1 MAANPPIPKL
11 PGYTVSLPQSLGD
24 KRLGKGQ
31 TLTYINGYAR
41 EEPLREVKDLPPR
54 DGTGSPAATMSAGA
68 GTGTYSP
75 SRNTGFD
82 SPNKLPQ
89 WVENDR
95 KVLRFYGYF
104 KESVV
109 ESNIENHRIRKVIL
123 YYYLEDDSMHV
134 AEPRQDNSGIP
145 QGVFIKRHKLT
156 KDDGVSFFSP
166 VDFNVGQE
174 VTIYGRTFFLVDA
187 DTFTR
192 EFYKDNLGLD
202 MSGPLPYPDDPV
214 DAYRAT
220 FGLTRGPKGVGTTTQ
235 RMDDFKSYIE
245 ARLGKPSHLL
255 DGDRLRQFLENNKRV
270 LRFWCIWDDRQS
282 MYGDRRPYVLHY
294 FLEDD
299 TVEILEINE
308 NNSGRDPF
316 PVFMRRSPLP
326 KTAQRTGY
334 TTGPKYKKN
343 ECYAPVDFRMGSY
356 INVLGRDFL
365 LHDADTFTKDWYKEN
380 LGFNDDDLAAVDVK
394 EPSSSLPRP
403 ALPPYNGYGTLEDS
417 LQNCLALVPKPP
429 RRDMHKLMNKDKIIL
444 RFTVRI
450 VETDT
455 HKHSPTDLARRFVLS
470 YFMMDDSVQVF
481 EPPVRN
487 NGIAG
492 GKFLERQKV
501 YKPSSEEIYTYMDLY
516 VGATLEIFNRT
527 FELMEAD
534 EYTYTYMENNKHIF
548 IMADHEI
555 LLKSLR
561 AQAAGKEEA
570 IRTAFIEHDKNGSG
584 VLSGEELEAALAAAG
599 LKFTRHQAISLKRRL
614 DKDKSGGV
622 NIEEF
627 LSALSISAH

>member
-1 MAANPPIPKL
+1 MSNNPPIPKL

-24 KRLGKGQ
+24 KRLAKNQ
-31 TLTYINGYAR
+31 TLSYTNGYAR
-41 EEPLREVKDLPPR
+41 EEPLREVRDVVPR
-54 DGTGSPAATMSAGA
+54 DTLANQLGA
-68 GTGTYSP
+68 TGTFLATNSP
-75 SRNTGFD
+75 SKTGFAD
-82 SPNKLPQ
+82 SPSKLPQ
-89 WVENDR
+89 WVEQDR

-156 KDDGVSFFSP
+156 KEDGVSFFSP
-166 VDFNVGQE
+166 SDFAVGE
-174 VTIYGRTFFLVDA
+174 MVTIYGRTFFLLDA
-187 DTFTR
+187 DSFTR
-192 EFYKDNLGLD
+192 QFYKECLNVDLAGA
-202 MSGPLPYPDDPV
+202 MPYPDDPV
-214 DAYRAT
+214 DNYRAT
-220 FGLTRGPKGVGTTTQ
+220 FGLTRGGKSTQ
-235 RMDDFKSYIE
+235 TMRMDDFKSYVE

-255 DGDRLRQFLENNKRV
+255 DGDRLRQFLEHNKQV

-316 PVFMRRSPLP
+316 PVFLRRSPLP
-326 KTAQRTGY
+326 KNINRNTMTV
-334 TTGPKYKKN
+334 TSKVKKS
-343 ECYAPVDFRMGSY
+343 ECYSPSDFRMGAY
-356 INVLGRDFL
+356 ITVLNRDFMI
-365 LHDADTFTKDWYKEN
+365 HDADTFTKNWYKEH
-380 LGFNDDDLAAVDVK
+380 LGCTDSELAPAEVR
-394 EPSSSLPRP
+394 EPMVQLPQP

-444 RFTVRI
+444 RFTVRML
-450 VETDT
+450 ETDT
-455 HKHSPTDLARRFVLS
+455 HKHSLTDLARRFVLS
-470 YFMMDDSVQVF
+470 YFMMDDTIQVY

-487 NGIAG
+487 SGIAG
-492 GKFLERQKV
+492 GKFLERQRV
-501 YKPSSEEIYTYMDLY
+501 FKPSGEEIYTYTDLY
-516 VGATLEIFNRT
+516 VGGTIQIFNRT
-527 FELMEAD
+527 FDLHEAD

-555 LLKSLR
+555 LLRSLR
-561 AQAAGKEEA
+561 AQAAGKDDI
-570 IRTAFIEHDKNGSG
+570 IRTAFIECDKSGSG
-584 VLSGEELEAALAAAG
+584 QLSGDELEEALTAAG

-614 DKDKSGGV
+614 DKDRTGSV
-622 NIEEF
+622 ATEDV
-627 LSALSISAH
+627 LAALGIGR

>member
-24 KRLGKGQ
+24 KRLAKGQ

-41 EEPLREVKDLPPR
+41 EEPMREVKDVVPQ
-54 DGTGSPAATMSAGA
+54 DTGAYASSPVYSPGK
-68 GTGTYSP
+68 TGTAAFSDTQ
-75 SRNTGFD
+75 S
-82 SPNKLPQ
+82 KLPQ

-104 KESVV
+104 KESIV

-145 QGVFIKRHKLT
+145 QGMFIKRHKLT
-156 KDDGVSFFSP
+156 KEDGVSFFTP
-166 VDFNVGQE
+166 DDFSVGE
-174 VTIYGRTFFLVDA
+174 TVTIYGRTFYLVDA
-187 DTFTR
+187 DGFTR
-192 EFYKDNLGLD
+192 EFYKLNLGREF
-202 MSGPLPYPDDPV
+202 GTPLGYPDDPV
-214 DAYRAT
+214 DQYRAT
-220 FGLTRGPKGVGTTTQ
+220 FGLTRGKSISTTQ
-235 RMDDFKSYIE
+235 RLDDFKSYIE

-255 DGDRLRQFLENNKRV
+255 NGDRLRQFLEHNKQV

-316 PVFMRRSPLP
+316 PVFLRRAPLP
-326 KTAQRTGY
+326 KVVVRNTTMVTA
-334 TTGPKYKKN
+334 KYRKQD
-343 ECYAPVDFRMGSY
+343 CYSPTDFRMGAY
-356 INVLGRDFL
+356 INVLNRDFMI
-365 LHDADTFTKDWYKEN
+365 HDADTFTKVWYKDN
-380 LGFNDDDLAAVDVK
+380 LGFNDEELSQVELREPVD
-394 EPSSSLPRP
+394 PLPRP
-403 ALPPYNGYGTLEDS
+403 AVPPFNGYGTLEDS

-444 RFTVRI
+444 RFTVRMI
-450 VETDT
+450 ETDT

-470 YFMMDDSVQVF
+470 YFMMDDSMQIF

-487 NGIAG
+487 SGIAG

-501 YKPSSEEIYTYMDLY
+501 YKPASEEVYTYMDLY
-516 VGATLEIFNRT
+516 VGASIDVFNRA
-527 FELMEAD
+527 FELHEAD

-548 IMADHEI
+548 IMADTEI
-555 LLKSLR
+555 LHKSLK
-561 AQAAGKEEA
+561 AQAAGREEA
-570 IRTAFIEHDKNGSG
+570 IRTAFIQADCNGSG
-584 VLSGEELEAALAAAG
+584 LLGQEQLEAALTAAG
-599 LKFTRHQAISLKRRL
+599 LKFTRHQAINLKRRL
-614 DKDKSGGV
+614 DKDKSNNV
-622 NIEEF
+622 AIEDF
-627 LSALSISAH
+627 LKWLGLS